1 MTQQQKKNMKH
12 YMAKTSVVNYK
23 ERRKIMYKINGYSE
37 KLSFAAL
44 VSAFATIGLGY
55 SIQNNAATA
64 INQQKVLQEDLNF
77 LMFLAKLSNDHIP
90 RKILV
95 EKANSSIMRT
105 SNNMFPIDLC
115 DTDYQNSDEST
126 QAIMEL
132 APFNVSK
139 IIEILDTTQYCSN
152 GAWGISGSIKTR
164 LYLTS
169 NRGWLIM
176 GKGPKAPYL
185 TNFIN
190 TLRKVP
196 TKLMG
201 GNTYMSGFITTT
213 TSTTMYNGA
222 TVNIFSIYVN
232 PLAKV
237 SSCTG
242 VGTKNDCSFDLP
254 AAITANELN
263 QPLAW
268 GDEIE

>member
-1 MTQQQKKNMKH
+1 
-12 YMAKTSVVNYK
+12 
-23 ERRKIMYKINGYSE
+23 MYKINAYSQ
-37 KLSFAAL
+37 KLSIAVVIA
-44 VSAFATIGLGY
+44 AFATIALGL
-55 SIQNNAATA
+55 SIQQGTNTA
-64 INQQKVLQEDLNF
+64 KNLQKVLQEDINF
-77 LMFLAKLSNDHIP
+77 LMFLANLSNDHIP
-90 RKILV
+90 KRILI
-95 EKANSSIMRT
+95 ETTGIMRT
-105 SNNMFPIDLC
+105 SAGIFPIDLC